1 MGCPASAGIDPRSLR
16 PLQGAPRLPRVR
28 GDRPN
33 TWKEVIEYIKAAPRP
48 RVTAG
53 QKLIRL
59 ADEKL
64 IGVDEVQVGGKP
76 GVERVSF
83 GRQGEPVQRV
93 DGGVSAM
100 QRENE

>member
-1 MGCPASAGIDPRSLR
+1 
-16 PLQGAPRLPRVR
+16 
-28 GDRPN
+28 
-33 TWKEVIEYIKAAPRP
+33 
-48 RVTAG
+48 
-53 QKLIRL
+53 LIRL